1 MLLHVTSGTMRLRV
15 RKASQQRNAIPS
27 ARTGKTKR
35 KHSEVER
42 TLSTEDGKM
51 QKRETGIFSTIKRF
65 IRGNAV
71 KVDQCTPAKRSRVD
85 CDADS
90 NLITSTPT
98 GGNLPSRANPRT
110 RRKAPVNGDTMT
122 TQSKPV
128 KPNGKLEVKVETPS
142 SPPRTTLLGTIFS
155 PVFSFFSPANKN
167 ATAGSDSPG
176 QAVEAEEIVKQLE
189 MEQLEETPTST
200 TTDGRD
206 QGFDPALNPRTLPH
220 IDSAV
225 EEGEIVTEADM
236 PPLTGSNSNYPDVP
250 PSPPAEGTYEEDW
263 EVFDPYFF
271 IKHVPPLTEEQLT
284 RKPAL
289 PLKTRSTPEF
299 SLVLDLDETL
309 VHCSLNELEDAA
321 LTFPVLFQDVIYQ
334 VYVRLRPFF
343 REFLERMS
351 QIYEIILFT
360 ASKKVYADKLLNILD
375 PKKQLVR
382 HRLFREHCVCVQGN
396 YIKDLNILG
405 RDLSKTV
412 IIDNSPQAFAYQLSN
427 GIPIESWFVDKNDHE
442 LLKLVPFLE
451 KLVELFVFPAGSRKF
466 GLMSKDGRHD
476 GRRRGAGHQHR
487 LGLRSGGQVGDGRDR
502 SASNSSGSSHGG
514 GKGRNSTINLALK
527 ASFQR
532 SNSHDKVRK
541 IVAEEGRTAR
551 NLIAWSV
558 PVESKEEDAKSKSH
572 GNSSARAQRMNS
584 GLSRNKKQN
593 LALDCKNPP
602 VSILDKA
609 SEKSPTKSRQP
620 RKVDLRARYWA
631 FLFDNLRRAVDEI
644 YVTCESDQSV
654 VECKLQEKLEKTDA
668 QNRPTS
674 LAWEVRKMSPGRHVM
689 SSPSSDRIVPSPGV
703 RRALNFGGPPPTLA
717 VARLSHTGPSWAD
730 RVKSSQSLPVPNPIV
745 TKIDA
750 EGWETV
756 QRGRSMRPRAKV
768 SPVLIRASTKD
779 DSDKENQQ
787 IQPSLSEKSLEVK
800 EQEQLLPQ
808 EQVHE
813 VEKSTVIEPPA
824 ETIGEPGQ
832 SVSAPSVD
840 MPPPTPVPPPLLH
853 PSASDP
859 CPPLESLARL
869 KEQSSGQTKVE
880 QENGGSV
887 WKVATPSSESEATV
901 YVPLAVMTLESMLDP
916 TELSTPQ
923 SMAEV
928 LAKKEELADRLEKAN
943 EEAIASAIAEEE
955 QLTREIQ
962 AENNEL
968 ETDNDSDFSASIGSG
983 SLGLNL
989 DWSEMLA
996 DYEAREPWRQSTSW
1010 GDMVEE
1016 EPSRPPGHGIHMHEK
1031 LSSPSRKRT
1040 IAESKKKYEEKQL
1053 KAQQL
1058 RDKLREEKS
1067 HKLQKL
1073 MEREKDVRKWK
1084 EELLEQRR
1092 RMMEEKLL
1100 HAEFKRELQLQ
1111 AIVKKA
1117 QEEEAK
1123 VNEIAFINT
1132 LEAQNKRHDVLAKL
1146 NEYEQRLNELQE
1158 ERQRRQEEKQARDE
1172 AVQERKRALE
1182 AERQARVEE
1191 LLRLAALSAAQQEA
1205 MEELQKKIQMKHD
1218 ESSRRHME
1226 QIEQRK
1232 EKAAELSSG
1241 RHANTD
1247 YAPKLTPYERKKQC
1261 SLCTVEIGSEVHL
1274 FSHIKGRRHQQAVRD
1289 SSSIQGRELSD
1300 EEVEHLSVKKYIVDI
1315 TADSSMPSDSAKD
1328 GEERQKARKKAK
1340 KLRARMN
1347 SRAKEFEASMEA
1359 NNQSSDSP
1367 YKAKLQ
1373 RLVKDLLKQQQGQDS
1388 GQWASSKVSGLDRT
1402 LGEVSRILEKQNNAD
1417 QVAFQVGGGL
1427 SALEQILQV
1436 VTAVSSP
1443 TTLPRIPLKS
1453 LCAAVNVYY
1462 LSCAHCH
1469 INCSY
1474 VLYSNKITFLLDLLL
1489 HQLTLFV
1496 PDEDQSI
1503 FGRSVNKQIFEGLTT
1518 GLLQTVATVLGQL
1531 HLPNLEND
1539 GKSKPAASENFGTR
1553 AQDLISYVVNMGLI
1567 DKLYGCF
1574 LYVQGPI
1581 DECPKMAAF
1590 LEQATAFLH
1599 GLCKLCFAVTG
1610 RAVNIFD
1617 NKHQDSTGLMTLLQ
1631 STDLV
1636 GVLHMLYCI
1645 LLHTAPPEPTTGSG
1659 ASAPAGPQGPYSST
1673 VIQVALQGLRFLN
1686 TFALLQLSA
1695 FQSVLGAEG
1704 LSLAFRHIVNSLL
1717 WFCSQQSSEEL
1728 LHELII
1734 CIGYFTVNHPD
1745 NQVIVQSGRQP
1756 SVLQK
1761 LCQLPFQYFSHPRL
1775 IKVLFPSL
1783 ICSCYNNPENK
1794 VILQQEMS
1802 CVLLATFIQDCATNE
1817 TQSEAKASQSEKSWS
1832 LDYCELSNRFPR
1844 DQWDAALHFFLQ
1856 KQDE

>member
-1 MLLHVTSGTMRLRV
+1 
-15 RKASQQRNAIPS
+15 
-27 ARTGKTKR
+27 
-35 KHSEVER
+35 
-42 TLSTEDGKM
+42 
-51 QKRETGIFSTIKRF
+51 
-65 IRGNAV
+65 
-71 KVDQCTPAKRSRVD
+71 
-85 CDADS
+85 
-90 NLITSTPT
+90 
-98 GGNLPSRANPRT
+98 
-110 RRKAPVNGDTMT
+110 
-122 TQSKPV
+122 
-128 KPNGKLEVKVETPS
+128 
-142 SPPRTTLLGTIFS
+142 
-155 PVFSFFSPANKN
+155 
-167 ATAGSDSPG
+167 
-176 QAVEAEEIVKQLE
+176 
-189 MEQLEETPTST
+189 
-200 TTDGRD
+200 
-206 QGFDPALNPRTLPH
+206 
-220 IDSAV
+220 
-225 EEGEIVTEADM
+225 
-236 PPLTGSNSNYPDVP
+236 
-250 PSPPAEGTYEEDW
+250 
-263 EVFDPYFF
+263 
-271 IKHVPPLTEEQLT
+271 
-284 RKPAL
+284 
-289 PLKTRSTPEF
+289 
-299 SLVLDLDETL
+299 
-309 VHCSLNELEDAA
+309 
-321 LTFPVLFQDVIYQ
+321 
-334 VYVRLRPFF
+334 
-343 REFLERMS
+343 
-351 QIYEIILFT
+351 
-360 ASKKVYADKLLNILD
+360 
-375 PKKQLVR
+375 
-382 HRLFREHCVCVQGN
+382 
-396 YIKDLNILG
+396 
-405 RDLSKTV
+405 
-412 IIDNSPQAFAYQLSN
+412 
-427 GIPIESWFVDKNDHE
+427 
-442 LLKLVPFLE
+442 
-451 KLVELFVFPAGSRKF
+451 
-466 GLMSKDGRHD
+466 MSKDGRYD
-476 GRRRGAGHQHR
+476 GRRRCGAQQHR
-487 LGLRSGGQVGDGRDR
+487 LGLRPAQSGDARDR

-514 GKGRNSTINLALK
+514 GKGRNTTINIALK
-527 ASFQR
+527 TSFQR

-541 IVAEEGRTAR
+541 IVAEEGRAAR

-558 PVESKEEDAKSKSH
+558 PVENKEEEAKSKNHSN
-572 GNSSARAQRMNS
+572 GNARAQRINS
-584 GLSRNKKQN
+584 GLHRNKKQN
-593 LALDCKNPP
+593 SALDCKNTPG
-602 VSILDKA
+602 SILDKGP
-609 SEKSPTKSRQP
+609 EKSPTKTRQP

-654 VECKLQEKLEKTDA
+654 VECREVLMMLDNYVRDFKALIDWIQLQEKLEKTDA

-730 RVKSSQSLPVPNPIV
+730 RVKCSQSLPVPSPSVNIPAE
-745 TKIDA
+745 KPAKKDA

-756 QRGRSMRPRAKV
+756 QRGRSLRPRSNTMVAKV
-768 SPVLIRASTKD
+768 SPVLAHVSPKD
-779 DSDKENQQ
+779 DSDKENQR
-787 IQPSLSEKSLEVK
+787 IQPSPQEKSQEVR
-800 EQEQLLPQ
+800 EQEQPVSQ
-808 EQVHE
+808 EQSQE
-813 VEKSTVIEPPA
+813 TEKTSVIEPPA
-824 ETIGEPGQ
+824 ESIEEPGQ
-832 SVSAPSVD
+832 SVSTPSD
-840 MPPPTPVPPPLLH
+840 PTPSPTSPPSQDQCPELDSDLGPPPVTLSQPEKPGT
-853 PSASDP
+853 
-859 CPPLESLARL
+859 
-869 KEQSSGQTKVE
+869 GQAKVE
-880 QENGGSV
+880 QGMEGSV
-887 WKVATPSSESEATV
+887 WKVVAPSAKAEAAV
-901 YVPLAVMTLESMLDP
+901 YVPLAAMTLESMLDP

-955 QLTREIQ
+955 QLTLEIQ

-968 ETDNDSDFSASIGSG
+968 ETDNESDFSASIGSG
-983 SLGLNL
+983 SCGLNL

-996 DYEAREPWRQSTSW
+996 DYDAREPWRQSTSW

-1016 EPSRPPGHGIHMHEK
+1016 EPARPPGHGIHMHEK

-1040 IAESKKKYEEKQL
+1040 IAESKKKHEEKQL

-1058 RDKLREEKS
+1058 RDKLREEKT

-1073 MEREKDVRKWK
+1073 LEREKEVRKWK
-1084 EELLEQRR
+1084 EELLDQRR

-1182 AERQARVEE
+1182 AERQVRVEE
-1191 LLRLAALSAAQQEA
+1191 LLMKRREQEARIEQQRQEKERAREDAARERARDREERLAALSAAQQEA

-1261 SLCTVEIGSEVHL
+1261 SLCNVVITSEVHL
-1274 FSHIKGRRHQQAVRD
+1274 FSHIKGKRHQQAVRD

-1300 EEVEHLSVKKYIVDI
+1300 DEVEHLSLKKYIMDI
-1315 TADSSMPSDSAKD
+1315 MTDSSVPSDSAKE

-1347 SRAKEFEASMEA
+1347 SRAKEYETCMEA
-1359 NNQSSDSP
+1359 KTQNPDSP
-1367 YKAKLQ
+1367 YKAKIQ

-1388 GQWASSKVSGLDRT
+1388 GQWASNKVSGLDRT
-1402 LGEVSRILEKQNNAD
+1402 LGEISRILEKQNNAD

-1436 VTAVSSP
+1436 VTAASSP
-1443 TTLPRIPLKS
+1443 TAVPRIPLKS
-1453 LCAAVNVYY
+1453 LCTAMNTYY
-1462 LSCAHCH
+1462 LSCVHCH
-1469 INCSY
+1469 NNCSY
-1474 VLYSNKITFLLDLLL
+1474 VLYSNKITFLMDLLL

-1496 PDEDQSI
+1496 PDEDNSI
-1503 FGRSVNKQIFEGLTT
+1503 FGRSVNKQVFEGLTT
-1518 GLLQTVATVLGQL
+1518 GLLQTVAKVLGQL
-1531 HLPNLEND
+1531 HPPNLD
-1539 GKSKPAASENFGTR
+1539 GDAPRICTPDAKSKPVASENFNTT
-1553 AQDLISYVVNMGLI
+1553 QDLISYVVNMGLI

-1574 LYVQGPI
+1574 LSIQGPI
-1581 DECPKMAAF
+1581 NESPKMAAF

-1599 GLCKLCFAVTG
+1599 GMCKLCFAVTG
-1610 RAVNIFD
+1610 RSLSVFD
-1617 NKHQDSTGLMTLLQ
+1617 NKRQDPTGLTALLQ

-1636 GVLHMLYCI
+1636 GVLHMLYCT
-1645 LLHTAPPEPTTGSG
+1645 LLH
-1659 ASAPAGPQGPYSST
+1659 SALPDSLSAGPVGPQEPYSPA

-1686 TFALLQLSA
+1686 TFALLDLSA
-1695 FQSVLGAEG
+1695 FQCVLGAEG
-1704 LSLAFRHIVNSLL
+1704 LSLAFRHIVSSLL
-1717 WFCSQQSSEEL
+1717 WYCSQHRSEEL

-1734 CIGYFTVNHPD
+1734 CVGYFTVNHPD

-1783 ICSCYNNPENK
+1783 ICACYNNLQNK

-1817 TQSEAKASQSEKSWS
+1817 NQSDSKASHLEKGWAP
-1832 LDYCELSNRFPR
+1832 LDFCELSNRFPR
-1844 DQWDAALHFFLQ
+1844 DQWDSALQFFLK
-1856 KQDE
+1856 KQEE

>member
-1 MLLHVTSGTMRLRV
+1 
-15 RKASQQRNAIPS
+15 
-27 ARTGKTKR
+27 TKR
-35 KHSEVER
+35 
-42 TLSTEDGKM
+42 
-51 QKRETGIFSTIKRF
+51 
-65 IRGNAV
+65 
-71 KVDQCTPAKRSRVD
+71 
-85 CDADS
+85 
-90 NLITSTPT
+90 
-98 GGNLPSRANPRT
+98 
-110 RRKAPVNGDTMT
+110 
-122 TQSKPV
+122 
-128 KPNGKLEVKVETPS
+128 
-142 SPPRTTLLGTIFS
+142 
-155 PVFSFFSPANKN
+155 
-167 ATAGSDSPG
+167 
-176 QAVEAEEIVKQLE
+176 
-189 MEQLEETPTST
+189 
-200 TTDGRD
+200 
-206 QGFDPALNPRTLPH
+206 PAL
-220 IDSAV
+220 DS
-225 EEGEIVTEADM
+225 ESIYT
-236 PPLTGSNSNYPDVP
+236 
-250 PSPPAEGTYEEDW
+250 W
-263 EVFDPYFF
+263 FF
-271 IKHVPPLTEEQLT
+271 FCLQ
-284 RKPAL
+284 
-289 PLKTRSTPEF
+289 
-299 SLVLDLDETL
+299 
-309 VHCSLNELEDAA
+309 
-321 LTFPVLFQDVIYQ
+321 Q
-334 VYVRLRPFF
+334 
-343 REFLERMS
+343 
-351 QIYEIILFT
+351 
-360 ASKKVYADKLLNILD
+360 
-375 PKKQLVR
+375 
-382 HRLFREHCVCVQGN
+382 
-396 YIKDLNILG
+396 
-405 RDLSKTV
+405 
-412 IIDNSPQAFAYQLSN
+412 
-427 GIPIESWFVDKNDHE
+427 
-442 LLKLVPFLE
+442 
-451 KLVELFVFPAGSRKF
+451 
-466 GLMSKDGRHD
+466 
-476 GRRRGAGHQHR
+476 
-487 LGLRSGGQVGDGRDR
+487 
-502 SASNSSGSSHGG
+502 
-514 GKGRNSTINLALK
+514 

-541 IVAEEGRTAR
+541 IVAEEGRAAR

-558 PVESKEEDAKSKSH
+558 PVESKEEEAKSKNH
-572 GNSSARAQRMNS
+572 GNSNARPQRINS
-584 GLSRNKKQN
+584 GLHRNKKQN
-593 LALDCKNPP
+593 SALDCKSAPG
-602 VSILDKA
+602 SILDKGP
-609 SEKSPTKSRQP
+609 EKSPTKTRQP

-654 VECKLQEKLEKTDA
+654 VECREVLMMLDNYVRDFKALIDWIQLQEKLEKTDA

-730 RVKSSQSLPVPNPIV
+730 RVKCSQSLPVPSPSVNIPAE
-745 TKIDA
+745 KPAKKDA

-756 QRGRSMRPRAKV
+756 HRGRSMRPRSNTMVAKV
-768 SPVLIRASTKD
+768 SPVLAHVSPKD
-779 DSDKENQQ
+779 DSDKENQH
-787 IQPSLSEKSLEVK
+787 IQPSPQEKSQEVR
-800 EQEQLLPQ
+800 EQEQPVPQ
-808 EQVHE
+808 EQSQE
-813 VEKSTVIEPPA
+813 PEMTSVIE
-824 ETIGEPGQ
+824 
-832 SVSAPSVD
+832 
-840 MPPPTPVPPPLLH
+840 
-853 PSASDP
+853 
-859 CPPLESLARL
+859 
-869 KEQSSGQTKVE
+869 
-880 QENGGSV
+880 
-887 WKVATPSSESEATV
+887 
-901 YVPLAVMTLESMLDP
+901 
-916 TELSTPQ
+916 PQ

-968 ETDNDSDFSASIGSG
+968 ETDNESDFSASIGSG
-983 SLGLNL
+983 SCGLSL

-996 DYEAREPWRQSTSW
+996 DYDAREPWRQSTSW
-1010 GDMVEE
+1010 GDIVEE
-1016 EPSRPPGHGIHMHEK
+1016 EPARPPGHGIHMHEK

-1040 IAESKKKYEEKQL
+1040 IAESKKKHEEKQL

-1058 RDKLREEKS
+1058 RDKLRDEKT

-1073 MEREKDVRKWK
+1073 LEREKEVRKWK
-1084 EELLEQRR
+1084 EELLDQRR
-1092 RMMEEKLL
+1092 KMMEEKLL
-1100 HAEFKRELQLQ
+1100 HAEFKREIQLQ

-1191 LLRLAALSAAQQEA
+1191 LLIKRREQEARIEQQRQEKERAREDAARERARDREERLAALSAAQQEA

-1226 QIEQRK
+1226 QMEQRK

-1261 SLCTVEIGSEVHL
+1261 SLCNVVITSEVHL
-1274 FSHIKGRRHQQAVRD
+1274 FSHIKGKGHQQAVRD

-1300 EEVEHLSVKKYIVDI
+1300 EEVEHLSQKKYIVDI
-1315 TADSSMPSDSAKD
+1315 VTDSSVPSDSAKE

-1347 SRAKEFEASMEA
+1347 SRAKEYETCMEA
-1359 NNQSSDSP
+1359 KTQTSDSP

-1373 RLVKDLLKQQQGQDS
+1373 RLVKDLVKQQQGQDS
-1388 GQWASSKVSGLDRT
+1388 GQWASNKVSGLDRT
-1402 LGEVSRILEKQNNAD
+1402 LGEISRILEKQNNAD
-1417 QVAFQVGGGL
+1417 QEAFQVGGGL

-1436 VTAVSSP
+1436 VTAASSP
-1443 TTLPRIPLKS
+1443 TAVPRIPHKS
-1453 LCAAVNVYY
+1453 LCTAVNTYY
-1462 LSCAHCH
+1462 LSCIHCH
-1469 INCSY
+1469 NNCSY
-1474 VLYSNKITFLLDLLL
+1474 VLYSNKITFLMDLLL

-1496 PDEDQSI
+1496 PDEDKSI
-1503 FGRSVNKQIFEGLTT
+1503 FGRSVNKQVFDGLTT
-1518 GLLQTVATVLGQL
+1518 GLLQTVATALGQL
-1531 HLPNLEND
+1531 HSPNLD
-1539 GKSKPAASENFGTR
+1539 GDPPRICSPDTKSRPAASENFNTR

-1574 LYVQGPI
+1574 LSVQGPI
-1581 DECPKMAAF
+1581 DESPKMAAY

-1599 GLCKLCFAVTG
+1599 GMCKLCFAVTG
-1610 RAVNIFD
+1610 RSLSIFD
-1617 NKHQDSTGLMTLLQ
+1617 NKRQDPTGLTALLQ

-1645 LLHTAPPEPTTGSG
+1645 LLH
-1659 ASAPAGPQGPYSST
+1659 SALPDSLSAQEPYSPA

-1686 TFALLQLSA
+1686 TFALLDLSA
-1695 FQSVLGAEG
+1695 FQCVLGAEG
-1704 LSLAFRHIVNSLL
+1704 LSLAFRHIVSSLL
-1717 WFCSQQSSEEL
+1717 WYCSQHSSEEL

-1783 ICSCYNNPENK
+1783 ICACYNNLENK

-1817 TQSEAKASQSEKSWS
+1817 NKSDSKASHPEKGWAP

-1844 DQWDAALHFFLQ
+1844 DQWDAALQFFLK
-1856 KQDE
+1856 KQEE

>member
-1 MLLHVTSGTMRLRV
+1 L
-15 RKASQQRNAIPS
+15 Q
-27 ARTGKTKR
+27 
-35 KHSEVER
+35 
-42 TLSTEDGKM
+42 
-51 QKRETGIFSTIKRF
+51 
-65 IRGNAV
+65 
-71 KVDQCTPAKRSRVD
+71 
-85 CDADS
+85 
-90 NLITSTPT
+90 
-98 GGNLPSRANPRT
+98 
-110 RRKAPVNGDTMT
+110 
-122 TQSKPV
+122 
-128 KPNGKLEVKVETPS
+128 
-142 SPPRTTLLGTIFS
+142 
-155 PVFSFFSPANKN
+155 
-167 ATAGSDSPG
+167 
-176 QAVEAEEIVKQLE
+176 
-189 MEQLEETPTST
+189 
-200 TTDGRD
+200 
-206 QGFDPALNPRTLPH
+206 
-220 IDSAV
+220 
-225 EEGEIVTEADM
+225 
-236 PPLTGSNSNYPDVP
+236 
-250 PSPPAEGTYEEDW
+250 
-263 EVFDPYFF
+263 
-271 IKHVPPLTEEQLT
+271 
-284 RKPAL
+284 
-289 PLKTRSTPEF
+289 
-299 SLVLDLDETL
+299 
-309 VHCSLNELEDAA
+309 
-321 LTFPVLFQDVIYQ
+321 
-334 VYVRLRPFF
+334 
-343 REFLERMS
+343 
-351 QIYEIILFT
+351 
-360 ASKKVYADKLLNILD
+360 
-375 PKKQLVR
+375 
-382 HRLFREHCVCVQGN
+382 
-396 YIKDLNILG
+396 
-405 RDLSKTV
+405 
-412 IIDNSPQAFAYQLSN
+412 
-427 GIPIESWFVDKNDHE
+427 
-442 LLKLVPFLE
+442 
-451 KLVELFVFPAGSRKF
+451 
-466 GLMSKDGRHD
+466 
-476 GRRRGAGHQHR
+476 
-487 LGLRSGGQVGDGRDR
+487 
-502 SASNSSGSSHGG
+502 
-514 GKGRNSTINLALK
+514 

-541 IVAEEGRTAR
+541 IVAEEGRAAR

-558 PVESKEEDAKSKSH
+558 PVETKSKNH
-572 GNSSARAQRMNS
+572 GNSNARPQRINS
-584 GLSRNKKQN
+584 GLHRNKKQN
-593 LALDCKNPP
+593 SALDCKSVPG
-602 VSILDKA
+602 SILDKGP
-609 SEKSPTKSRQP
+609 EKSPTKTRQP

-654 VECKLQEKLEKTDA
+654 VECREVLMMLDNYVRDFKALIDWIQLQEKLEKTDA

-703 RRALNFGGPPPTLA
+703 RRALNVGGPPPTLA
-717 VARLSHTGPSWAD
+717 VARLTHTGPSWAD
-730 RVKSSQSLPVPNPIV
+730 RVKCSQSLSVPRPSVNIPAE
-745 TKIDA
+745 KPAKKDA

-756 QRGRSMRPRAKV
+756 QRGRSMRPRSNTMVAKV
-768 SPVLIRASTKD
+768 SPVLAHVSPKD
-779 DSDKENQQ
+779 DSDKENH
-787 IQPSLSEKSLEVK
+787 PGRLH
-800 EQEQLLPQ
+800 LLPRPSEIGTRHTVHSSGSESGGQ
-808 EQVHE
+808 VLWPVMAVGRILFPKYFGNLAVITSHEDPQVH
-813 VEKSTVIEPPA
+813 
-824 ETIGEPGQ
+824 
-832 SVSAPSVD
+832 
-840 MPPPTPVPPPLLH
+840 LW
-853 PSASDP
+853 
-859 CPPLESLARL
+859 
-869 KEQSSGQTKVE
+869 KECISK
-880 QENGGSV
+880 N
-887 WKVATPSSESEATV
+887 
-901 YVPLAVMTLESMLDP
+901 VPLNKSPLCYHPKIGINPFCLQ
-916 TELSTPQ
+916 PQ

-968 ETDNDSDFSASIGSG
+968 ETDNESDFSASIGSG
-983 SLGLNL
+983 SCGLSL

-1016 EPSRPPGHGIHMHEK
+1016 EPARPPGHGIHMHEK

-1040 IAESKKKYEEKQL
+1040 IAESKKKHEEKQL

-1058 RDKLREEKS
+1058 RDKLREEKT

-1073 MEREKDVRKWK
+1073 LEREKEVRKWK
-1084 EELLEQRR
+1084 EELLDQRR

-1191 LLRLAALSAAQQEA
+1191 LLVKRREQEARIEQQRQEKERAREDAARERARDREERLAALSAAQQEA

-1261 SLCTVEIGSEVHL
+1261 SLCNVVITSEVHL
-1274 FSHIKGRRHQQAVRD
+1274 FSHIKGKRHQQAVRD

-1300 EEVEHLSVKKYIVDI
+1300 EEVEHLSQKKYIVDI
-1315 TADSSMPSDSAKD
+1315 VTDSSVPSESAKE

-1347 SRAKEFEASMEA
+1347 SRAKEYETCMEA
-1359 NNQSSDSP
+1359 KTQTPDSP

-1373 RLVKDLLKQQQGQDS
+1373 RLVKDLVKQQQVQDS
-1388 GQWASSKVSGLDRT
+1388 GQWASNKVSGLDRT
-1402 LGEVSRILEKQNNAD
+1402 LGEISRILEKQNNAD
-1417 QVAFQVGGGL
+1417 QEAFQVGGGL

-1436 VTAVSSP
+1436 VTAASSP
-1443 TTLPRIPLKS
+1443 TAVPRIPHKS
-1453 LCAAVNVYY
+1453 LCTAVNTYY
-1462 LSCAHCH
+1462 LSCIQCH
-1469 INCSY
+1469 NNCSY
-1474 VLYSNKITFLLDLLL
+1474 VLYSNKITFLMDLLL

-1496 PDEDQSI
+1496 PDEDKSI
-1503 FGRSVNKQIFEGLTT
+1503 FGRSVNKQVFEGLTT
-1518 GLLQTVATVLGQL
+1518 GLLQTVATALGQL
-1531 HLPNLEND
+1531 HPPNLD
-1539 GKSKPAASENFGTR
+1539 GDAPRICTPDTKSRHAASENFNTR

-1567 DKLYGCF
+1567 DKLDGCF

-1581 DECPKMAAF
+1581 DECPKMTAF

-1599 GLCKLCFAVTG
+1599 GMCKLCFAVTG
-1610 RAVNIFD
+1610 RSLSIFD
-1617 NKHQDSTGLMTLLQ
+1617 NKRQDPTGLTALLQ

-1645 LLHTAPPEPTTGSG
+1645 LLHSAPPDSL
-1659 ASAPAGPQGPYSST
+1659 SAGPVGPQEPYSPA

-1686 TFALLQLSA
+1686 TFALLDLSA
-1695 FQSVLGAEG
+1695 FQCVLGAEG
-1704 LSLAFRHIVNSLL
+1704 LSLAFRHIVSSLL
-1717 WFCSQQSSEEL
+1717 WYCSQHSSEEL

-1734 CIGYFTVNHPD
+1734 CVGYFTVNHPD

-1783 ICSCYNNPENK
+1783 ICACYNNLQNK

-1802 CVLLATFIQDCATNE
+1802 CVLIFSGIDLI
-1817 TQSEAKASQSEKSWS
+1817 
-1832 LDYCELSNRFPR
+1832 
-1844 DQWDAALHFFLQ
+1844 DQWDAALQFFLK
-1856 KQDE
+1856 KQEE

>member
-1 MLLHVTSGTMRLRV
+1 MSGPDMDEEPAYRL
-15 RKASQQRNAIPS
+15 
-27 ARTGKTKR
+27 
-35 KHSEVER
+35 
-42 TLSTEDGKM
+42 
-51 QKRETGIFSTIKRF
+51 
-65 IRGNAV
+65 
-71 KVDQCTPAKRSRVD
+71 
-85 CDADS
+85 
-90 NLITSTPT
+90 
-98 GGNLPSRANPRT
+98 
-110 RRKAPVNGDTMT
+110 
-122 TQSKPV
+122 
-128 KPNGKLEVKVETPS
+128 
-142 SPPRTTLLGTIFS
+142 
-155 PVFSFFSPANKN
+155 
-167 ATAGSDSPG
+167 
-176 QAVEAEEIVKQLE
+176 
-189 MEQLEETPTST
+189 
-200 TTDGRD
+200 
-206 QGFDPALNPRTLPH
+206 
-220 IDSAV
+220 
-225 EEGEIVTEADM
+225 
-236 PPLTGSNSNYPDVP
+236 
-250 PSPPAEGTYEEDW
+250 
-263 EVFDPYFF
+263 YFY
-271 IKHVPPLTEEQLT
+271 
-284 RKPAL
+284 
-289 PLKTRSTPEF
+289 S
-299 SLVLDLDETL
+299 
-309 VHCSLNELEDAA
+309 
-321 LTFPVLFQDVIYQ
+321 
-334 VYVRLRPFF
+334 
-343 REFLERMS
+343 
-351 QIYEIILFT
+351 
-360 ASKKVYADKLLNILD
+360 
-375 PKKQLVR
+375 
-382 HRLFREHCVCVQGN
+382 
-396 YIKDLNILG
+396 
-405 RDLSKTV
+405 
-412 IIDNSPQAFAYQLSN
+412 
-427 GIPIESWFVDKNDHE
+427 
-442 LLKLVPFLE
+442 
-451 KLVELFVFPAGSRKF
+451 
-466 GLMSKDGRHD
+466 
-476 GRRRGAGHQHR
+476 
-487 LGLRSGGQVGDGRDR
+487 
-502 SASNSSGSSHGG
+502 
-514 GKGRNSTINLALK
+514 

-541 IVAEEGRTAR
+541 IVAEEGRAAR

-558 PVESKEEDAKSKSH
+558 PVESKEEEAKTKSH
-572 GNSSARAQRMNS
+572 GNSNARAQRINS
-584 GLSRNKKQN
+584 GLHRNKKQN
-593 LALDCKNPP
+593 SGLDCKNGPG
-602 VSILDKA
+602 SILDKGP
-609 SEKSPTKSRQP
+609 EKSPTKTRQP

-654 VECKLQEKLEKTDA
+654 VECREVLMMLDNYVRDFKALIDWIQLQEKLEKTDA

-674 LAWEVRKMSPGRHVM
+674 LAWEVRKMSPGRHVI

-730 RVKSSQSLPVPNPIV
+730 RVKSSHSLPVPSQSVYIPAE
-745 TKIDA
+745 KPAKKDA

-768 SPVLIRASTKD
+768 SPVLVHASPKD
-779 DSDKENQQ
+779 DSDKENQR
-787 IQPSLSEKSLEVK
+787 IQPSPQDKSQDVR
-800 EQEQLLPQ
+800 EQEPPMPQ
-808 EQVHE
+808 EPSKE
-813 VEKSTVIEPPA
+813 MEKTPVIE
-824 ETIGEPGQ
+824 
-832 SVSAPSVD
+832 
-840 MPPPTPVPPPLLH
+840 
-853 PSASDP
+853 
-859 CPPLESLARL
+859 
-869 KEQSSGQTKVE
+869 
-880 QENGGSV
+880 
-887 WKVATPSSESEATV
+887 
-901 YVPLAVMTLESMLDP
+901 
-916 TELSTPQ
+916 PQ

-928 LAKKEELADRLEKAN
+928 LAKKEEMADRLEKAN

-962 AENNEL
+962 AENSEL
-968 ETDNDSDFSASIGSG
+968 ETDNESDFSASIGSG
-983 SLGLNL
+983 SCGLNL

-1010 GDMVEE
+1010 GDIVEE
-1016 EPSRPPGHGIHMHEK
+1016 EPARPPGHGIHMHEK

-1040 IAESKKKYEEKQL
+1040 IAESKKKHEEKQL

-1058 RDKLREEKS
+1058 RDKLREEKT

-1084 EELLEQRR
+1084 EELLDQRR
-1092 RMMEEKLL
+1092 KMMEEKLL

-1172 AVQERKRALE
+1172 AVQERKRVLE

-1191 LLRLAALSAAQQEA
+1191 LLMKRREQEARIEQQRQEKERAREDAARERARDREERLAALSAAQQEA

-1226 QIEQRK
+1226 QMEQRK

-1261 SLCTVEIGSEVHL
+1261 SLCNVVITSEVHL
-1274 FSHIKGRRHQQAVRD
+1274 FSHIKGKRHQQAVRD

-1300 EEVEHLSVKKYIVDI
+1300 EEVEHLSQKKYIVDI
-1315 TADSSMPSDSAKD
+1315 VTDSSVPSDNAKD

-1347 SRAKEFEASMEA
+1347 SRAKEYETCMEA
-1359 NNQSSDSP
+1359 KSQTSDSP

-1388 GQWASSKVSGLDRT
+1388 GQWASNKVSGLDRT
-1402 LGEVSRILEKQNNAD
+1402 LGEISRILEKQNNAD

-1436 VTAVSSP
+1436 VTAISSP
-1443 TTLPRIPLKS
+1443 TAVPRIPLKS
-1453 LCAAVNVYY
+1453 LCAAVNTYY
-1462 LSCAHCH
+1462 LSCTHCH
-1469 INCSY
+1469 NNCAY
-1474 VLYSNKITFLLDLLL
+1474 VLYSNKITFLMDLLL

-1496 PDEDQSI
+1496 PDEDKSI
-1503 FGRSVNKQIFEGLTT
+1503 FGRSVNKQVFEGLTT

-1531 HLPNLEND
+1531 YPANLDED
-1539 GKSKPAASENFGTR
+1539 APRICTPDIKGKPAASENFNTR

-1574 LYVQGPI
+1574 LSIQGPI
-1581 DECPKMAAF
+1581 DESPKMAAF

-1610 RAVNIFD
+1610 RSLGVFD
-1617 NKHQDSTGLMTLLQ
+1617 NKRQDPTGLTALLQ

-1645 LLHTAPPEPTTGSG
+1645 LLHSAPPEPLSG
-1659 ASAPAGPQGPYSST
+1659 GPAGPQGPYSAT

-1686 TFALLQLSA
+1686 TFSLLDLSA
-1695 FQSVLGAEG
+1695 FQGVLGAEG
-1704 LSLAFRHIVNSLL
+1704 LSLAFRHIVSSLL
-1717 WFCSQQSSEEL
+1717 WFCSQQSSEDL

-1734 CIGYFTVNHPD
+1734 CVGYFTVNHPD

-1783 ICSCYNNPENK
+1783 ICACYNNLQNK

-1817 TQSEAKASQSEKSWS
+1817 NQSDSRVSPPEKGCAA

-1844 DQWDAALHFFLQ
+1844 DQWDAALQFFLK

>member
-1 MLLHVTSGTMRLRV
+1 
-15 RKASQQRNAIPS
+15 
-27 ARTGKTKR
+27 
-35 KHSEVER
+35 
-42 TLSTEDGKM
+42 
-51 QKRETGIFSTIKRF
+51 
-65 IRGNAV
+65 
-71 KVDQCTPAKRSRVD
+71 
-85 CDADS
+85 
-90 NLITSTPT
+90 
-98 GGNLPSRANPRT
+98 
-110 RRKAPVNGDTMT
+110 
-122 TQSKPV
+122 
-128 KPNGKLEVKVETPS
+128 
-142 SPPRTTLLGTIFS
+142 
-155 PVFSFFSPANKN
+155 
-167 ATAGSDSPG
+167 
-176 QAVEAEEIVKQLE
+176 
-189 MEQLEETPTST
+189 
-200 TTDGRD
+200 
-206 QGFDPALNPRTLPH
+206 
-220 IDSAV
+220 
-225 EEGEIVTEADM
+225 
-236 PPLTGSNSNYPDVP
+236 
-250 PSPPAEGTYEEDW
+250 
-263 EVFDPYFF
+263 
-271 IKHVPPLTEEQLT
+271 
-284 RKPAL
+284 
-289 PLKTRSTPEF
+289 
-299 SLVLDLDETL
+299 
-309 VHCSLNELEDAA
+309 
-321 LTFPVLFQDVIYQ
+321 
-334 VYVRLRPFF
+334 
-343 REFLERMS
+343 
-351 QIYEIILFT
+351 
-360 ASKKVYADKLLNILD
+360 
-375 PKKQLVR
+375 
-382 HRLFREHCVCVQGN
+382 
-396 YIKDLNILG
+396 
-405 RDLSKTV
+405 
-412 IIDNSPQAFAYQLSN
+412 
-427 GIPIESWFVDKNDHE
+427 
-442 LLKLVPFLE
+442 
-451 KLVELFVFPAGSRKF
+451 
-466 GLMSKDGRHD
+466 MSKDGRYEA
-476 GRRRGAGHQHR
+476 RRRGGGQQHR
-487 LGLRSGGQVGDGRDR
+487 LGLRLAQSGDGRDR

-514 GKGRNSTINLALK
+514 GKGKNTPINIALK

-541 IVAEEGRTAR
+541 IVAEEGRAAR

-558 PVESKEEDAKSKSH
+558 PVESKEEEAKSKIH
-572 GNSSARAQRMNS
+572 GNSNARPQRINS
-584 GLSRNKKQN
+584 GVHRNKKQN
-593 LALDCKNPP
+593 STLDCKSTPG
-602 VSILDKA
+602 SILDKGP
-609 SEKSPTKSRQP
+609 EKSPTKTRQP

-654 VECKLQEKLEKTDA
+654 VECREVLMMLDNYVRDFKALIDWIQLQEKLEKTDA

-674 LAWEVRKMSPGRHVM
+674 LTWEVRKMSPGRHVM

-730 RVKSSQSLPVPNPIV
+730 RVKCSQSLPVPSPSVNIPDE
-745 TKIDA
+745 KPAKKDA

-756 QRGRSMRPRAKV
+756 HRGRSMRPRSNTMVAKV
-768 SPVLIRASTKD
+768 SPVLAHVSPKD
-779 DSDKENQQ
+779 DSDKENQN
-787 IQPSLSEKSLEVK
+787 IQRSPQEKSQEVK
-800 EQEQLLPQ
+800 EQEQPIPQ
-808 EQVHE
+808 EQSQE
-813 VEKSTVIEPPA
+813 VEKTSIIE
-824 ETIGEPGQ
+824 
-832 SVSAPSVD
+832 
-840 MPPPTPVPPPLLH
+840 
-853 PSASDP
+853 
-859 CPPLESLARL
+859 
-869 KEQSSGQTKVE
+869 
-880 QENGGSV
+880 
-887 WKVATPSSESEATV
+887 
-901 YVPLAVMTLESMLDP
+901 
-916 TELSTPQ
+916 PQ

-968 ETDNDSDFSASIGSG
+968 ETDNESDFSASIGSG
-983 SLGLNL
+983 SCGLSL

-996 DYEAREPWRQSTSW
+996 DYDAREPWRQSTSW
-1010 GDMVEE
+1010 GDIVEE
-1016 EPSRPPGHGIHMHEK
+1016 EPARPPGHGIHMHEK

-1040 IAESKKKYEEKQL
+1040 IAESKKKHEEKQL

-1058 RDKLREEKS
+1058 RDKLREEKT

-1073 MEREKDVRKWK
+1073 LEREKEVRKWK
-1084 EELLEQRR
+1084 EELLDQRR
-1092 RMMEEKLL
+1092 KMMDEKLL
-1100 HAEFKRELQLQ
+1100 HAEFKREIQLQ

-1191 LLRLAALSAAQQEA
+1191 LLIKRREQEARIEQQRQEKERAREDAARERARDREERLAALSAAQQEA

-1226 QIEQRK
+1226 QMEQRK

-1261 SLCTVEIGSEVHL
+1261 SLCNVVITSEVHL
-1274 FSHIKGRRHQQAVRD
+1274 FSHIKGKGHQQAVRD

-1300 EEVEHLSVKKYIVDI
+1300 EEVEHLSQKKYIVDI
-1315 TADSSMPSDSAKD
+1315 VTDSSVPSDSAKE

-1347 SRAKEFEASMEA
+1347 SRAKEYETCMEA
-1359 NNQSSDSP
+1359 KTQTLDSP

-1373 RLVKDLLKQQQGQDS
+1373 RLVKDLVKQQQGQDS
-1388 GQWASSKVSGLDRT
+1388 GQWASNKVSGLDRT
-1402 LGEVSRILEKQNNAD
+1402 LGEISRILEKQNNAD
-1417 QVAFQVGGGL
+1417 QEAFQVGGGL

-1436 VTAVSSP
+1436 VTAASSP
-1443 TTLPRIPLKS
+1443 TAVPRIPHKS
-1453 LCAAVNVYY
+1453 LCTAVNTYY
-1462 LSCAHCH
+1462 LSCVHCH
-1469 INCSY
+1469 NNCSY
-1474 VLYSNKITFLLDLLL
+1474 VLYSNKITFLMDLLL

-1496 PDEDQSI
+1496 PDEDKSI
-1503 FGRSVNKQIFEGLTT
+1503 FGRSVNKQVFEGLTT
-1518 GLLQTVATVLGQL
+1518 GLLQTVATALGQL
-1531 HLPNLEND
+1531 YPPNLD
-1539 GKSKPAASENFGTR
+1539 GEAPRISTPDTKSRPVASENFNTR

-1574 LYVQGPI
+1574 LSVQGPI
-1581 DECPKMAAF
+1581 DESPKMASF

-1599 GLCKLCFAVTG
+1599 GMCKLCFAVTG
-1610 RAVNIFD
+1610 RSLSIFD
-1617 NKHQDSTGLMTLLQ
+1617 NKLQDSTGLTALLQ

-1645 LLHTAPPEPTTGSG
+1645 LLHSALPDSLSTGPVGPEE
-1659 ASAPAGPQGPYSST
+1659 PYSPA

-1686 TFALLQLSA
+1686 TFALLDLSA
-1695 FQSVLGAEG
+1695 FQCVLGAEG
-1704 LSLAFRHIVNSLL
+1704 LSLAFRHIVSSLL
-1717 WFCSQQSSEEL
+1717 WYCSQHSAEEL

-1783 ICSCYNNPENK
+1783 ICACYNNLQNK

-1817 TQSEAKASQSEKSWS
+1817 NKSDCKASHPEKGWAP

-1844 DQWDAALHFFLQ
+1844 DQWDAALQFFLK
-1856 KQDE
+1856 KQEE